1 MNNYININLVSGKI
15 TRARGGGRPI
25 FTLNESNASQF
36 YILDY
41 ARPSTYT
48 STELGDAFTQ
58 TISPVDKDA
67 NTLTIN
73 IGERIDSAIISN
85 SSWSNLNDSVVFNQ
99 SVTFGTSFVDTD
111 ARGTIDTDIIYK
123 IATTTTYD
131 AIVLL
136 EPTPVEGYYFFNIS
150 YSDGGGS
157 YTYKDYKDKSRFFV
171 KTIPS
176 ISTSARTSIL
186 TYQSS
191 DEDIKNALNL
201 ALASL
206 AAKSLERIQKV
217 IPISEE
223 VAKAYGVSLSIMRVI
238 NFVRINDFSFS
249 FTMESLIRFFS
260 LSSPLFGL
268 SSLNSNINSANG
280 KFGSLNFND
289 PQWTTIIGNNNETE
303 IWMDA
308 LLDGKV
314 IAQGSAMLRK
324 KLT

>member
-25 FTLNESNASQF
+25 FTLNENNASQI

-85 SSWSNLNDSVVFNQ
+85 SSWSNLNDSVVSNQ
-99 SVTFGTSFVDTD
+99 SVTFGTSFVDSNYVF
-111 ARGTIDTDIIYK
+111 GTNNRFYQII
-123 IATTTTYD
+123 ITTTTYD
-131 AIVLL
+131 AIVSL
-136 EPTPVEGYYFFNIS
+136 EPSPVSGYYYLNIN
-150 YSDGGGS
+150 YSDGGGK
-157 YTYKDYKDKSRFFV
+157 YTSPGNTQV
-171 KTIPS
+171 KTIPAF
-176 ISTSARTSIL
+176 STSSRTSIL

-191 DEDIKNALNL
+191 DEDIINALNV
-201 ALASL
+201 ALASIS
-206 AAKSLERIQKV
+206 AKSLDRIQSV
-217 IPISEE
+217 IPFTE
-223 VAKAYGVSLSIMRVI
+223 VTIPGRPDVKVSKMQAI

-249 FTMESLIRFFS
+249 FTIESIVYYFP
-260 LSSPLFGL
+260 LSSPSFGL
-268 SSLNSNINSANG
+268 SFLNSNINSANG

-314 IAQGSAMLRK
+314 
-324 KLT
+324 

>member
-48 STELGDAFTQ
+48 STELGDAFAQ
-58 TISPVDKDA
+58 TISPVNKDA

-85 SSWSNLNDSVVFNQ
+85 SSWSNLNDSVVSNQ

-111 ARGTIDTDIIYK
+111 YAGSINNTIFTYTI
-123 IATTTTYD
+123 TTTTYD
-131 AIVLL
+131 AIVSL
-136 EPTPVEGYYFFNIS
+136 EPSPVSGYYYFNIS
-150 YSDGGGS
+150 YSDSGGAYS
-157 YTYKDYKDKSRFFV
+157 YQNANGNIINKI
-171 KTIPS
+171 IPS
-176 ISTSARTSIL
+176 LSTSARTSIL

-191 DEDIKNALNL
+191 DEDIINTLNV
-201 ALASL
+201 ALASIS
-206 AAKSLERIQKV
+206 AKSLDRIQSV
-217 IPISEE
+217 IPLSEIRTQN
-223 VAKAYGVSLSIMRVI
+223 VSIMQAI

-249 FTMESLIRFFS
+249 FTMESRVRLFS
-260 LSSPLFGL
+260 LGSPSFGV
-268 SSLNSNINSANG
+268 SFLNSNINSANG

>member
-58 TISPVDKDA
+58 TISPVNKDT

-73 IGERIDSAIISN
+73 VGERIDSAIISN
-85 SSWSNLNDSVVFNQ
+85 SSWSNLNDSVVTNQ

-111 ARGTIDTDIIYK
+111 IKGGGTNNNIITST
-123 IATTTTYD
+123 ITTTTYD
-131 AIVLL
+131 AIVSL

-150 YSDGGGS
+150 YSDGGGI
-157 YTYKDYKDKSRFFV
+157 YTYRDSLTTTV
-171 KTIPS
+171 TKTIPG

-206 AAKSLERIQKV
+206 AAKSLDRIQSV
-217 IPISEE
+217 IPFSEE
-223 VAKAYGVSLSIMRVI
+223 IAKLYGISYSIMRAI

-249 FTMESLIRFFS
+249 FTMESIIRFVS
-260 LSSPLFGL
+260 LSSVSFGL